1 MTSGIRLG
9 TPAITTRGFKEAEMV
24 ELAGYIARALRSVDD
39 EKELEAIRESVL
51 QLTSHFPLYEA

>member
-1 MTSGIRLG
+1 
-9 TPAITTRGFKEAEMV
+9 MV

-51 QLTSHFPLYEA
+51 QLTSRFPLYDA